1 MSLEIRRNI
10 LIGVTL
16 SIALVLILR
25 LIQLQLLGQ
34 EEYGMESRRNSIKTV
49 TIVPARGLMYDR
61 NGVIVVDN
69 KPAYLVS
76 ITPSQFDTLQKGEI
90 ASLLEIDQQVIDS
103 LLKSAKGTH
112 RFNPVLIKRDVDF
125 KVISYIA
132 ENQDRLNGVDF
143 QVEAIRLYPN
153 DFRASH
159 IFGYTKEIS
168 PKMLEEQVGDYYKQ
182 GDLVGKKG
190 LEKTYEEYLRGEKGY
205 ELISVDVKGREMGA
219 YNDGKDDIEP
229 VNGSDLILSLD
240 GELQSYAEKLMAG
253 KRGAIIA
260 VDPRN
265 GEVLCMVSK
274 PDFDLS
280 LFAGSTSAVELNA
293 IVNDPAKPLFNRVT
307 LTTYPP
313 GSTWKMM
320 MGLAGLASG
329 KITTKSTIFCGGS
342 FSLGSYTWQDH
353 GSYGSIPLPKAL
365 EVSSNVFF
373 YKLGYNLG
381 IDDFHKYCTM
391 LGFGQKTG
399 IDISEEGQGRLPSRE
414 YYNKIFGDGKW
425 PGGVMVNLGIG
436 QGELGVT
443 PVQMVAYTAAIAMN
457 GLYCQPHFVA
467 KIINSNTGEVTIP
480 EFYKRDIDFPDEY
493 WEVVKKG
500 MYLVVNG
507 ASGTARG
514 IKNEDYI
521 LAGKTGTAQ
530 TQGNNHSWFVG
541 FAPFDDP
548 KIAICVLGENAGWG
562 SQFGAP
568 VAAAIMIR
576 YLSNNSV
583 DMFNQNESKITP
595 VIQD

>member
-280 LFAGSTSAVELNA
+280 LFAGSTSAAELNA

-329 KITTKSTIFCGGS
+329 K
-342 FSLGSYTWQDH
+342 
-353 GSYGSIPLPKAL
+353 
-365 EVSSNVFF
+365 
-373 YKLGYNLG
+373 
-381 IDDFHKYCTM
+381 
-391 LGFGQKTG
+391 
-399 IDISEEGQGRLPSRE
+399 
-414 YYNKIFGDGKW
+414 
-425 PGGVMVNLGIG
+425 
-436 QGELGVT
+436 
-443 PVQMVAYTAAIAMN
+443 
-457 GLYCQPHFVA
+457 
-467 KIINSNTGEVTIP
+467 
-480 EFYKRDIDFPDEY
+480 
-493 WEVVKKG
+493 
-500 MYLVVNG
+500 
-507 ASGTARG
+507 
-514 IKNEDYI
+514 
-521 LAGKTGTAQ
+521 
-530 TQGNNHSWFVG
+530 
-541 FAPFDDP
+541 
-548 KIAICVLGENAGWG
+548 
-562 SQFGAP
+562 
-568 VAAAIMIR
+568 
-576 YLSNNSV
+576 
-583 DMFNQNESKITP
+583 
-595 VIQD
+595 